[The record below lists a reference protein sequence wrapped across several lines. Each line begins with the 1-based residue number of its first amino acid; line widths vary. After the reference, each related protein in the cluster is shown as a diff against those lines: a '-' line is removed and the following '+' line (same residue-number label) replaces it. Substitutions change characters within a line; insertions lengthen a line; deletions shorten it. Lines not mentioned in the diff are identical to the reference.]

1 MAKDPEMLVTRRG
14 TLLLAGA
21 ALAAVIGPAGAQ
33 GPAAA
38 PFGHE
43 TVVAIARELASQAYV
58 PPDRSLPAPLA
69 GLSYDDYRRINFRRE
84 STLLRS
90 AGSDFGLQLFHRG
103 GIFHK
108 RVKVNLVTDGV
119 AAPLAY
125 TPEMFDFGGGA
136 PPAGLPD
143 TLGFAGLRL
152 LYPLNNSSDL
162 DELAA
167 FLGSSYFRFLGK
179 GQRYGLSARGIS
191 IGSGAPHEEFP
202 DFVEFWVVP
211 PATGGGSITVHA
223 LLDGP
228 SITGAYR
235 FVFAPG
241 KADEV
246 EVQATLFAR
255 KDLVGLGIAPLT
267 SMFLHGENTLAKP
280 RDFRPEVHDSDGLAM
295 RTIGGEWIWRALR
308 NPNKTF
314 VSDLHDTDTSGFGL
328 LQRDRDFSHY
338 QDLEARYD
346 LRPGYWVEMKTRLG
360 QGRVALA
367 EIHSGAETDDNIVA
381 SWVPDEQPLAGSET
395 TVAYVIRSVGGLLHD
410 GGYVVAS
417 FETHAASAGAAEKA
431 GTTRFLVDFA
441 GGRLGSIALTAE
453 NLELVATSSK
463 GGISAQ
469 TVVHNP
475 AIGGF
480 RASFDVA
487 LPPGEDI
494 DLRAFVKL
502 GEHVVTETWS
512 YRREAD

>member
-1 MAKDPEMLVTRRG
+1 MLVTRRES
-14 TLLLAGA
+14 LLLAGA
-21 ALAAVIGPAGAQ
+21 AFAAVIGPAGAQ

-43 TVVAIARELASQAYV
+43 TVVAIARELAAQAYV
-58 PPDRSLPAPLA
+58 PPDRSLPAPLD

-84 STLLRS
+84 RTLLRS

-108 RVKVNLVTDGV
+108 RVKVNMVTDGV

-125 TPEMFDFGGGA
+125 TPEMFDFGVSA
-136 PPAGLPD
+136 PPSGLPD

-152 LYPLNNSSDL
+152 LYPLNNSSAL
-162 DELAA
+162 DELAS

-211 PATGGGSITVHA
+211 PATGGGSIAVHA

-267 SMFLHGENTLAKP
+267 SMFLYGENTLTKP

-295 RTIGGEWIWRALR
+295 RTIGGEWIWRPLR
-308 NPNKTF
+308 NPNKTL
-314 VSDLHDTDTSGFGL
+314 VSDLHDTDPNGFGL

-381 SWVPDEQPLAGSET
+381 SWVPDEQPHAGSET
-395 TVAYVIRSVGGLLHD
+395 MVAYVIRSVGGLLHD

-417 FETHAASAGAAEKA
+417 FETHAASAGAAEQA

-441 GGRLGSIALTAE
+441 GGGLGSVALTAE

-475 AIGGF
+475 ATGGF

-494 DLRAFVKL
+494 DLRAFLKL
-502 GEHVVTETWS
+502 GEHAVTETWS